1 MLTVITVKIGRIELK
16 SVSGLGSNLLSGA
29 GNSAPP
35 HTHTPCPLW
44 IHLPLSSPNHSRLTI
59 FLCYGSPVKLL
70 TL

>member
-35 HTHTPCPLW
+35 TLTHTHTHTMP
-44 IHLPLSSPNHSRLTI
+44 IMDT
-59 FLCYGSPVKLL
+59 L
-70 TL
+70 TLVFAQS

>member
-35 HTHTPCPLW
+35 PHTHTHHAHYGYTYPCLRP
-44 IHLPLSSPNHSRLTI
+44 II
-59 FLCYGSPVKLL
+59 AD
-70 TL
+70 